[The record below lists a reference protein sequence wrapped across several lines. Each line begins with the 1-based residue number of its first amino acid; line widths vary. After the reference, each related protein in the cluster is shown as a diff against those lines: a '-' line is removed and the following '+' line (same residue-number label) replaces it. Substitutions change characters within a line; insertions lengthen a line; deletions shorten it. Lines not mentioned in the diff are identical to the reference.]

1 MQKCRVE
8 NLLLILVINRQYNKN
23 RKQTFM
29 KLSNETKVG
38 LLAIVSIIILVL
50 GFNFLKG
57 KSLFSKTP
65 VLFAEFSN
73 IGSLEKSN
81 QVKINGLPV
90 GTVYTMSPKDQEV
103 NKIVVEIHLSR
114 EVSIPK
120 NSIAFVDGPLVGGSF
135 INIAK
140 GPSNEYL
147 QPGDTISTSLDK
159 GLLNDIKAQL
169 TPTLTRV
176 NETLDSLKFTI
187 GGLNDIF
194 DPNTK
199 NNLRSLIANLTLSS
213 AHLQQMLNAQSG
225 QLAQSL
231 ANVNS
236 VTGNLARSND
246 AVSSSIR
253 NVEVTTSKLA
263 NSNIEG
269 TVAALQGTINE
280 LRNTVSSFNTNKG
293 TLGLLMNDRALYDRL
308 DHMTN
313 RLNTTALSAEILL
326 DDIRTHPK
334 RYVNISVFGG
344 KGKGEPLTSPVIKD
358 TIPARR

>member
-1 MQKCRVE
+1 
-8 NLLLILVINRQYNKN
+8 
-23 RKQTFM
+23 M

-38 LLAIVSIIILVL
+38 LLAIVSILVLVL

-57 KSLFSKTP
+57 KSLFSRTP

-73 IGSLEKSN
+73 IGGLEKSN
-81 QVKINGLPV
+81 QVKINGLPI
-90 GTVYTMSPKDQEV
+90 GAVYTMVPKDREV

-120 NSIAFVDGPLVGGSF
+120 NSVAFIDGPLVGGAF

-140 GPSNEYL
+140 GNAKGGYL
-147 QPGDTISTSLDK
+147 ESGDTISTRLDM
-159 GLLNDIKAQL
+159 GLLNYIKAQL

-176 NETLDSLKFTI
+176 NETLDTLKQTI
-187 GGLNDIF
+187 GSVNDIF

-199 NNLRSLIANLTLSS
+199 NNLRGLITNLTLSS
-213 AHLQQMLNAQSG
+213 AHLQHLLNAQSG
-225 QLAQSL
+225 MLSRSL
-231 ANVNS
+231 SNIND
-236 VTGNLARSND
+236 VTGNLARNND
-246 AVSSSIR
+246 AVTSSIR

-269 TVAALQGTINE
+269 TIAALQGTINE

-308 DHMTN
+308 DNMTN

-334 RYVNISVFGG
+334 RYVNLSVFGG
-344 KGKGEPLTSPVIKD
+344 KNKGEPLTSPILKD
-358 TIPARR
+358 TVPRK